1 MIHSSLSLKS
11 LFIFLVLAVMGF
23 GAGCEKK
30 VEQPKKSVVVSQR
43 IQADDMKTTVAVS
56 PEKNIIPE
64 KEQPEAS
71 ELEVEI
77 LQKDTPGESS
87 VDPELLDLAL
97 EEEAGSFLEIKSAG
111 QPDLYDPENKIDPFR
126 PLFREEPK
134 KKEIEVAQKAEREK
148 RIPRTPLERIHL
160 NQLNLV
166 GVIQASGENRGL
178 VEEGSGRGYIVSLG
192 TYIGTNGGRVIDI
205 LNDRVIV
212 EEETEDILGE
222 LTLQKRELRLQKP
235 FGEN

>member
-11 LFIFLVLAVMGF
+11 LLIFLVLAVMCL

-43 IQADDMKTTVAVS
+43 IQADDMKTTVAVL

-64 KEQPEAS
+64 KVQPEAS
-71 ELEVEI
+71 ELEAEI
-77 LQKDTPGESS
+77 LQEDEPGKSS

-97 EEEAGSFLEIKSAG
+97 EGKAGSFLEFKSAG
-111 QPDLYDPENKIDPFR
+111 QTDLYNPKNKIDPFR
-126 PLFREEPK
+126 PLFREEPQ
-134 KKEIEVAQKAEREK
+134 KKEIEVTQKVERER

-166 GVIQASGENRGL
+166 GVIQASGGHRGL
-178 VEEGSGRGYIVSLG
+178 VEESSGRGYIVSLG

-205 LNDRVIV
+205 LNDRIIV
-212 EEETEDILGE
+212 EEETEDILGK
-222 LTLQKRELRLQKP
+222 LSLQKRELRLQKP